1 MCRKSAIEEEE
12 TWAVPVSLN
21 KSLPLSSF
29 LSGDAFFGNM
39 RLCLLTAWCFMALR
53 NSQLKPDL
61 WLIET
66 SA

>member
-1 MCRKSAIEEEE
+1 MCRKSAIKGEEN
-12 TWAVPVSLN
+12 WVAPVSLN

-29 LSGDAFFGNM
+29 LLVGAFFGNM
-39 RLCLLTAWCFMALR
+39 RLCLLTAWYFMALR

>member
-29 LSGDAFFGNM
+29 PH
-39 RLCLLTAWCFMALR
+39 CLVFHGTQELPVEARPLV
-53 NSQLKPDL
+53 N
-61 WLIET
+61 
-66 SA
+66 